1 MSVSESKVVS
11 LWEKAY
17 KQNVQNKFLTKT
29 EACQMIANQLG
40 LDYKAINIILKNR
53 HEFHLIQ

>member
-17 KQNVQNKFLTKT
+17 KQNVKNKFLTKL
-29 EACQMIANQLG
+29 EACKMIANELG
-40 LDYKAINIILKNR
+40 LDYKSISIILKNR
-53 HEFHLIQ
+53 HELHFIH